1 MSRNSVSQHFL
12 FVQEQFTGQ
21 SVKQWKP
28 FNRVTTCFLLS
39 VIKDGDDLL
48 MSRFATISIHPLQG
62 CYPRRWGLLKLNRSY
77 FLNNMRQFLKTQWP
91 ESHQRKL
98 FFFLNF
104 EDISLEPVQNSSRP
118 DGRSDWTFKGEQ
130 QLLIEMYGKIPKSV
144 RGTLL
149 PADQRAKVQHD
160 CLRHM
165 RALFLRCDLKSYL
178 ETDPMIDKH
187 R

>member
-1 MSRNSVSQHFL
+1 MLSFVSDKRRWWFTHVKICHNINPPPPGLLPEKVGPLETQQKLFSEQH
-12 FVQEQFTGQ
+12 E
-21 SVKQWKP
+21 
-28 FNRVTTCFLLS
+28 
-39 VIKDGDDLL
+39 
-48 MSRFATISIHPLQG
+48 TISKNSMTRIAPE
-62 CYPRRWGLLKLNRSY
+62 
-77 FLNNMRQFLKTQWP
+77 KTFFFFFFF
-91 ESHQRKL
+91 
-98 FFFLNF
+98 FFFLNL

-165 RALFLRCDLKSYL
+165 CALFLRCDLKSFL

>member
-1 MSRNSVSQHFL
+1 MTRIAP
-12 FVQEQFTGQ
+12 E
-21 SVKQWKP
+21 
-28 FNRVTTCFLLS
+28 
-39 VIKDGDDLL
+39 
-48 MSRFATISIHPLQG
+48 
-62 CYPRRWGLLKLNRSY
+62 
-77 FLNNMRQFLKTQWP
+77 KTF
-91 ESHQRKL
+91 
-98 FFFLNF
+98 FFFLFFLNL
-104 EDISLEPVQNSSRP
+104 EDLSLEPVQNSSRP

-165 RALFLRCDLKSYL
+165 RALFLRCDLKSFL

>member
-1 MSRNSVSQHFL
+1 M
-12 FVQEQFTGQ
+12 
-21 SVKQWKP
+21 
-28 FNRVTTCFLLS
+28 
-39 VIKDGDDLL
+39 
-48 MSRFATISIHPLQG
+48 
-62 CYPRRWGLLKLNRSY
+62 
-77 FLNNMRQFLKTQWP
+77 
-91 ESHQRKL
+91 
-98 FFFLNF
+98 NF

-165 RALFLRCDLKSYL
+165 RALFLRCDLKSFL

>member
-1 MSRNSVSQHFL
+1 MTRIAP
-12 FVQEQFTGQ
+12 E
-21 SVKQWKP
+21 
-28 FNRVTTCFLLS
+28 
-39 VIKDGDDLL
+39 
-48 MSRFATISIHPLQG
+48 
-62 CYPRRWGLLKLNRSY
+62 
-77 FLNNMRQFLKTQWP
+77 KT
-91 ESHQRKL
+91 L
-98 FFFLNF
+98 
-104 EDISLEPVQNSSRP
+104 EDVSLEPVQNSSRP
-118 DGRSDWTFKGEQ
+118 DGRSDWTFKNEQ

-165 RALFLRCDLKSYL
+165 RNLFLRCDLKSFF

>member
-1 MSRNSVSQHFL
+1 M
-12 FVQEQFTGQ
+12 
-21 SVKQWKP
+21 
-28 FNRVTTCFLLS
+28 
-39 VIKDGDDLL
+39 IKDGDDLL

-62 CYPRRWGLLKLNRSY
+62 CYPRRWGPLETQQKLISEHHETNSKNSMTRVAPE
-77 FLNNMRQFLKTQWP
+77 KTFF
-91 ESHQRKL
+91 

-118 DGRSDWTFKGEQ
+118 DGRSVWTFKDEQ

-165 RALFLRCDLKSYL
+165 RNLFLRCDLKSFL

>member
-1 MSRNSVSQHFL
+1 MLSFVSDKRRWW
-12 FVQEQFTGQ
+12 FTH
-21 SVKQWKP
+21 VKICHNINP
-28 FNRVTTCFLLS
+28 PPPGLLPEKVGPLETQQKLIS
-39 VIKDGDDLL
+39 EHHE
-48 MSRFATISIHPLQG
+48 TISKNSMTRIAPE
-62 CYPRRWGLLKLNRSY
+62 
-77 FLNNMRQFLKTQWP
+77 KT
-91 ESHQRKL
+91 L
-98 FFFLNF
+98 
-104 EDISLEPVQNSSRP
+104 EDVSLEPVQNSSRP

-165 RALFLRCDLKSYL
+165 RDLFLRCDLKSFL